1 MAYLHN
7 EEKAESSL
15 FSEVVQRYSDDEKVI
30 RWQAPLTELI

>member
-7 EEKAESSL
+7 EEKAESIL

-30 RWQAPLTELI
+30 EPN

>member
-7 EEKAESSL
+7 EEKEESIL

-30 RWQAPLTELI
+30 EPN